1 MACVAETKRG
11 EGGEKASKRGIG
23 KGASAIRAGV
33 FGFLPLFSQPIRYCQ
48 LSIRDLS
55 QVEV

>member
-1 MACVAETKRG
+1 MADTKRG

-33 FGFLPLFSQPIRYCQ
+33 FGFLPLFSQPIRYSQ